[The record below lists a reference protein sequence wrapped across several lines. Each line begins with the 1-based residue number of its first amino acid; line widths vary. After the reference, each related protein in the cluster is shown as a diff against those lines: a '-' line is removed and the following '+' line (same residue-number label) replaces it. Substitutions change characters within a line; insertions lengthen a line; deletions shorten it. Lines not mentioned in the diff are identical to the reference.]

1 MDKRSGGLIKV
12 LGPVLR
18 LLGATLAMLGLS
30 VSAMEIEGS
39 QKYTRQVE
47 QCLALLRT
55 KAADDYAFVLGN
67 IGVIAQN
74 ERSGMLAWANPP
86 RYQMSD
92 VTAFYSLTWCAGTI
106 AHDAYHAYLYR
117 QYQAEHSQRPPY
129 EVWGGVAAEKLAI
142 DFQLQVMQKIGASA
156 HELNYLKSLDGTHGD
171 VNKDGKLDGQDYQQ
185 RTW

>member
-1 MDKRSGGLIKV
+1 MKMLWPGSLLMCGALLIC
-12 LGPVLR
+12 
-18 LLGATLAMLGLS
+18 
-30 VSAMEIEGS
+30 SASSMAIDIEGS
-39 QKYTRQVE
+39 QKYTQQVE
-47 QCLALLRT
+47 KCLGLLQA

-67 IGVIAQN
+67 IGVIEQN

-106 AHDAYHAYLYR
+106 AHDAYHSYLYH
-117 QYQAEHSQRPPY
+117 QYQSEHSGKPPY

-142 DFQLQVMQKIGASA
+142 DFQLQVMQKIGATD
-156 HELNYLKSLDGTHGD
+156 HELKYLKSLDGTHGD

-185 RTW
+185 RNW